1 MNIGDV
7 IQKLV
12 KIQDDHGDLEVVI
25 CVKQERIGAGGVM
38 LSEALAIVET
48 VEIDD
53 DCDKVVVWGTEL

>member
-1 MNIGDV
+1 MTV
-7 IQKLV
+7 CELMKKLE
-12 KIQDDHGDLEVVI
+12 KMADDHGDLEVAI